1 MDWFTFYNENKNSGT
16 INEIVQAYNTYVF
29 QNQSPQVM
37 EASQRMLGTNRM
49 ILQEN
54 SYVLIQEGVNQYG
67 LLQELGN
74 DKNLR

>member
-1 MDWFTFYNENKNSGT
+1 MEWFDYYKIHKNDGT

-29 QNQSPQVM
+29 QNQSPEVM
-37 EASQRMLGTNRM
+37 DASRRMLGTNRM

-54 SYVLIQEGVNQYG
+54 SYALVQEGVNTYG
-67 LLQELGN
+67 LLQEVGN